1 LAVRSNALVE
11 SFNTKIRLITR
22 RAFGFHNVNALI
34 ALARLTLSGLTIELP
49 TSKFAA

>member
-1 LAVRSNALVE
+1 E

-34 ALARLTLSGLTIELP
+34 ALARLTLSGQRPELP
-49 TSKFAA
+49 T